1 MNVFFCC
8 GVTQSGRYQ
17 PTLGGQGGLVC
28 VCVRVCECAA
38 GGGGTHH
45 YGRDNGYNW
54 LVFCH
59 LKEEAGCL
67 PTPPL
72 LGGKENN
79 TMKIEKERVE
89 KEEAE
94 REQDKKRIIPIK

>member
-1 MNVFFCC
+1 M
-8 GVTQSGRYQ
+8 
-17 PTLGGQGGLVC
+17 C
-28 VCVRVCECAA
+28 VCVRMCECAA